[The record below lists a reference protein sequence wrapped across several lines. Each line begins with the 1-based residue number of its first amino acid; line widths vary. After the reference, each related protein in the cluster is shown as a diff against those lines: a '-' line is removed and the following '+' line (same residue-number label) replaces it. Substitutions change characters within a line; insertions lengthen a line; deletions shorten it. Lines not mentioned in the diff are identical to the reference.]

1 LDAIAVSGF
10 ETMDRRS
17 PAAAP
22 LDELRTKWRGRR
34 DEFARFRASVDG
46 AALCDELLADL
57 EEAILANGDE
67 LLTLSEAARL
77 SGYTAD
83 HLGRLV
89 RDGKIANAGRPHAP
103 RIRRGALPRKHGLRD
118 DVISR
123 IVPSERERIVRA
135 VVHSKT
141 GD

>member
-1 LDAIAVSGF
+1 
-10 ETMDRRS
+10 MDRRS

-22 LDELRTKWRGRR
+22 LDDLQRKWRGRR
-34 DEFARFRASVDG
+34 DEFARLQAAVNG
-46 AALCDELLADL
+46 ATLCDELLADL
-57 EEAILANGDE
+57 EEAILANSDE